1 MSSMRY
7 VRLLYAVITT
17 LPSNS
22 ALQAACNDKKRVKYW
37 TLKEKTFLSYSE
49 VSTLLTNFRHNI

>member
-1 MSSMRY
+1 MRY